1 MSRKTS
7 DVFRT
12 SFMTMDGTFDTN
24 NSQLY
29 FRPLQRP
36 YQTLSGEFF
45 SLSAAQ
51 GSDPTLRINQ
61 FSSNGTFVAYGY
73 LYDSVFNPPPGVTG
87 TIGSTGVTGATGPI
101 GTGPTGQAG
110 PAGVTGPIGSTG
122 FTGSTGAGAT
132 GPTGYTGYTGPAG
145 PTGVTGSGGST
156 GSTGP
161 LGFTGPAGPVGPGGG
176 TGSIGPP
183 GFTGSAGPA
192 GPTGPTPTLSV
203 VVVAVAAGV
212 GANTLAYSLD
222 SINWTGIGSTVCA
235 GGGYAVGYNG
245 AVWVAGG
252 TGTSP
257 LAYSSNGIKWSAA
270 TSTGGITVCNALAWS
285 GTTYWLAG
293 GNTIVT
299 SPNGLA
305 WTSAGTYPF
314 TTDTCTG
321 LATNGSLW
329 VATSNGNTNNV
340 AYSTNAGV
348 SWTINASASALFPNG
363 SFCVAYNGVD
373 KWVLGGENTTNPLA
387 YSTDGLTWTL
397 SSSPGILF
405 NHANSVAW
413 NGVQWVATG
422 LLTGS
427 TSTVVT
433 SNDGITWTYAATS
446 PVSYG
451 QGVASDAGYW
461 LLAGRG
467 GGSVLSYSTDGST
480 WITSANGNSL
490 FTGCYGIAGNVLL
503 PRIGNSVFPPGVQ
516 PPINGGTGGPLLY
529 NSPTGTTNILYS
541 DFYRIF
547 ENNGTGTFLMGP
559 TGVIGMD
566 SGGGV
571 NIGSTDQPS
580 ILQVNR
586 GNAYTLIGG
595 NGGDGLQLHGGLPG
609 ESGPSI
615 ISDVAASGTLNLGS
629 SAAYND
635 TLVVSDVYKNGAN
648 NYILVNGSGI
658 VPPQVPLFIS
668 GSQGSGGASYIF
680 PDSSG
685 VDSALFL
692 GASRPTA
699 DTVAIQQAAEVSFVD
714 IGGNGG
720 QGVRLRG
727 STAAAS
733 IQVGLISTNA
743 EASGNLQLQG
753 SSGSPNAVNI
763 TDTTM
768 TVDQVLTLSQAPVFT
783 SAGPFQ
789 ALAPGTYGANSYNLT
804 MPPAD
809 APGLYHTAVLPT
821 SPSGVADDST
831 LNSCISMVWYWTG
844 TQIQGGGSCAAK
856 TLNNFPQPIQSQVVF
871 NIVNNGSVNQLQFT
885 NIIAG
890 NIYITIQHRLLLRSS

>member
-36 YQTLSGEFF
+36 YQTASGEFF

-61 FSSNGTFVAYGY
+61 YSSNGTFVAYGY
-73 LYDSVFNPPPGVTG
+73 LYDSTFNLPPGVTG

-101 GTGPTGQAG
+101 GTGPAGPVGPVGDTGTTGYTGYTG
-110 PAGVTGPIGSTG
+110 PAGVTGPI
-122 FTGSTGAGAT
+122 
-132 GPTGYTGYTGPAG
+132 GYTGYTGPAG
-145 PTGVTGSGGST
+145 PTGSQGPTGSLGN
-156 GSTGP
+156 TGP

-176 TGSIGPP
+176 TGSVGPA
-183 GFTGSAGPA
+183 GLTGSAGPA

-203 VVVAVAAGV
+203 VVVAVAAGE

-235 GGGYAVGYNG
+235 SGGYAVGYNG
-245 AVWVAGG
+245 ATWVAGG
-252 TGTSP
+252 AGTSP
-257 LAYSSNGIKWSAA
+257 LAYSSNGIIWSAA
-270 TSTGGITVCNALAWS
+270 TSAGGLTLCKAIAWS

-314 TTDTCTG
+314 TTNTCTG
-321 LATNGSLW
+321 LATNGTLW
-329 VATSNGNTNNV
+329 VATSDGNTNNV

-348 SWTINASASALFPNG
+348 SWTINTSASTLFPNG
-363 SFCVAYNGVD
+363 CFCVAYNGVN

-413 NGVQWVATG
+413 NGSQWAATG

-427 TSTVVT
+427 TSTVAT
-433 SNDGITWTYAATS
+433 SSDGITWTYAATN

-480 WITSANGNSL
+480 WTASANGNSL
-490 FTGCYGIAGNVLL
+490 FTGCYGLAGNVLL
-503 PRIGNSVFPPGVQ
+503 PRIGSSVFSSAFP

-529 NSPTGTTNILYS
+529 NSPTGTTNVLYS

-547 ENNGTGTFLMGP
+547 ETNGTGTFLMGP

-566 SGGGV
+566 SAGGV

-580 ILQVNR
+580 ILQVKR
-586 GNAYTLIGG
+586 GNAYTVVGG
-595 NGGDGLQLHGGLPG
+595 NGGVGLQLHGGLPG
-609 ESGPSI
+609 ESGPAI
-615 ISDVAASGTLNLGS
+615 IPNVASSGTLNLGS
-629 SAAYND
+629 STAFNE
-635 TLVVSDVYKNGAN
+635 TLIVSDVSYLGSANYVEIKGGAGLTPLFLTGAQGSAGGCYVHPDCTAGSGELLLGSDN
-648 NYILVNGSGI
+648 VNTSQVTITNTAVTVGTTLRMPAPTITGSAAGTAFFWPFIAQIQTIGPGGSVSTPTGTTLTWDISQSLYPPSGYNTTYGDRLFSPYTAFSPPVNGIYIITLSCSVTGGI
-658 VPPQVPLFIS
+658 ANGDIATICIIKNNQTLGYGTLTNNNPAS
-668 GSQGSGGASYIF
+668 SGGPAYFS
-680 PDSSG
+680 
-685 VDSALFL
+685 
-692 GASRPTA
+692 
-699 DTVAIQQAAEVSFVD
+699 
-714 IGGNGG
+714 
-720 QGVRLRG
+720 
-727 STAAAS
+727 
-733 IQVGLISTNA
+733 
-743 EASGNLQLQG
+743 
-753 SSGSPNAVNI
+753 NAVAVAYLQANI
-763 TDTTM
+763 AD
-768 TVDQVLTLSQAPVFT
+768 VFVA
-783 SAGPFQ
+783 AGPGNYGGATIDTSVTILTFTLVT
-789 ALAPGTYGANSYNLT
+789 ALP
-804 MPPAD
+804 
-809 APGLYHTAVLPT
+809 
-821 SPSGVADDST
+821 
-831 LNSCISMVWYWTG
+831 
-844 TQIQGGGSCAAK
+844 
-856 TLNNFPQPIQSQVVF
+856 
-871 NIVNNGSVNQLQFT
+871 
-885 NIIAG
+885 
-890 NIYITIQHRLLLRSS
+890 